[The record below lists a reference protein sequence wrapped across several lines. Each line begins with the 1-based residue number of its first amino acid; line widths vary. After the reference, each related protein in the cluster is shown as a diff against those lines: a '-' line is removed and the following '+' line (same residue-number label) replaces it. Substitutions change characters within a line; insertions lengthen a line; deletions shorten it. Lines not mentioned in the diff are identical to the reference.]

1 VALESLHAVTYFARP
16 CRHAL
21 RDRGLVGFWTGY
33 FAARAAPLGRVGAG
47 PVAAAFFNFEPGM
60 VADAVPGC
68 WKVVDPAA
76 LTVVRA
82 VAGSGALGELC
93 SPDALGRAVGAL
105 PRLRIASSRCSG
117 AGRILTGV
125 NRALWA
131 SIEPELLRRG
141 LDEHQLALA
150 EVWQAC
156 TTLREHRGDGH
167 VAALVAH
174 GLGGCEAHVL
184 AAAADGI
191 PTEVLRDNRGWSRAQ
206 WEDAAARLSRRGLL
220 RADGAA
226 SDGGLALRGSIE
238 VVTDVLAE
246 EAYASLADDD
256 IGALYDAL
264 VPCARELQESGLY
277 PFPNPMGLPQGPFTA
292 RGAPP
297 RPME

>member
-21 RDRGLVGFWTGY
+21 RDSGLVGFWTGY

-47 PVAAAFFNFEPGM
+47 PVSAAFFNFAPGM

-82 VAGSGALGELC
+82 AAGSGALGELC
-93 SPDALGRAVGAL
+93 SPDALGEAVGAL

-117 AGRILTGV
+117 AGRTLTGV
-125 NRALWA
+125 NRSLWA
-131 SIEPELLRRG
+131 SIQPELVRRG

-150 EVWQAC
+150 ELWQAC

-174 GLGGCEAHVL
+174 GVGGCEAHVL
-184 AAAADGI
+184 AASADAI
-191 PTEVLRDNRGWSRAQ
+191 PTGVLRDNRGWSRAQ

-220 RADGAA
+220 RPDGAA
-226 SDGGLALRGSIE
+226 SDDGLVLRESIE
-238 VVTDVLAE
+238 ATTDVLAE
-246 EAYASLADDD
+246 EAYASPADDA
-256 IGALYDAL
+256 ISALYDAL

-277 PFPNPMGLPQGPFTA
+277 PFPNPMGLPRGPFTA
-292 RGAPP
+292 RGVPR
-297 RPME
+297 RPMG

>member
-1 VALESLHAVTYFARP
+1 MALESLHAVTYFAPP

-33 FAARAAPLGRVGAG
+33 FAARAAPLGRVSAG
-47 PVAAAFFNFEPGM
+47 PVSAAFFNFEPGM

-93 SPDALGRAVGAL
+93 SPDALGEAVGAL
-105 PRLRIASSRCSG
+105 PRLRMASSCCSG
-117 AGRILTGV
+117 EGRTLTGV

-141 LDEHQLALA
+141 LDEHHLGLA

-191 PTEVLRDNRGWSRAQ
+191 PIEVLRDNRGWSRAQ
-206 WEDAAARLSRRGLL
+206 WEDAAADLSRRGLL
-220 RADGAA
+220 RPDGAA
-226 SDGGLALRGSIE
+226 SDDGLALRESIE
-238 VVTDVLAE
+238 VTTDVLAE
-246 EAYASLADDD
+246 DAYVSLADDD
-256 IGALYDAL
+256 ISALYGAL

-277 PFPNPMGLPQGPFTA
+277 PFPNPMGLPPI
-292 RGAPP
+292 
-297 RPME
+297 

>member
-1 VALESLHAVTYFARP
+1 VALESLHAVTYFART

-21 RDRGLVGFWTGY
+21 RDRGLVGFWPGY

-47 PVAAAFFNFEPGM
+47 TVAAAFFTFEPGM

-68 WKVVDPAA
+68 WEVVDPAA

-82 VAGSGALGELC
+82 VAGSGALSELC
-93 SPDALGRAVGAL
+93 SPDALGQVVGAL
-105 PRLRIASSRCSG
+105 LRLRIASSCGSG
-117 AGRILTGV
+117 AGRTLTGV
-125 NRALWA
+125 NRAVWS
-131 SIEPELLRRG
+131 SIEPELQRRG

-174 GLGGCEAHVL
+174 GLSGCEAHVL

-191 PTEVLRDNRGWSRAQ
+191 PTEVLRDNRGWSSAQ
-206 WEDAAARLSRRGLL
+206 WEDAAAGLSHRGLL
-220 RADGAA
+220 RPDRAA
-226 SDGGLALRGSIE
+226 SDDGLALRESIE
-238 VVTDVLAE
+238 ETTDVLAE
-246 EAYASLADDD
+246 EPFDSLADDD
-256 IGALYDAL
+256 ISALYDAL

-297 RPME
+297 RPMA

>member
-1 VALESLHAVTYFARP
+1 MALESLHAVTYFART

-21 RDRGLVGFWTGY
+21 RDRGLVGFWPGY

-47 PVAAAFFNFEPGM
+47 PVSAAFFNFDPGM

-68 WKVVDPAA
+68 WEVVDPAA

-82 VAGSGALGELC
+82 VAGSGALGDLC
-93 SPDALGRAVGAL
+93 SPDALGQAVGAL
-105 PRLRIASSRCSG
+105 PRLRIAASRCSG
-117 AGRILTGV
+117 AGRTLTGV

-131 SIEPELLRRG
+131 SIEPDLLRLG
-141 LDEHQLALA
+141 LDEHQLELA
-150 EVWQAC
+150 ELWQAC

-184 AAAADGI
+184 AAVADAI

-206 WEDAAARLSRRGLL
+206 WEDAAAGLARRGLL
-220 RADGAA
+220 RPDGAA
-226 SDGGLALRGSIE
+226 SDDGLVLRESIE
-238 VVTDVLAE
+238 VTTDVLAD
-246 EAYASLADDD
+246 EAYVSLADDD
-256 IGALYDAL
+256 INALYRAL

-277 PFPNPMGLPQGPFTA
+277 PFPNPMGLPQI
-292 RGAPP
+292 
-297 RPME
+297 

>member
-1 VALESLHAVTYFARP
+1 VALESLHAVTYYARS

-21 RDRGLVGFWTGY
+21 RDRGLVGFWPGY

-47 PVAAAFFNFEPGM
+47 PVSAAFFNFDPVM
-60 VADAVPGC
+60 VAHAVPGC
-68 WKVVDPAA
+68 WEVVDPAA

-93 SPDALGRAVGAL
+93 SLDALGQAVGAL
-105 PRLRIASSRCSG
+105 PRLRIAASRSSG
-117 AGRILTGV
+117 AGRTLTGV

-131 SIEPELLRRG
+131 LIETELLRRG
-141 LDEHQLALA
+141 LDKHQLALA

-206 WEDAAARLSRRGLL
+206 WEDAAAGLSRRGLL
-220 RADGAA
+220 RPDGAA
-226 SDGGLALRGSIE
+226 SDDGLALRESIE
-238 VVTDVLAE
+238 VTTDVLAE
-246 EAYASLADDD
+246 EAYVSLADDD
-256 IGALYDAL
+256 INDLYRAL
-264 VPCARELQESGLY
+264 VPCARELQESSLY
-277 PFPNPMGLPQGPFTA
+277 PFPNPMGLPQI
-292 RGAPP
+292 
-297 RPME
+297 

>member
-1 VALESLHAVTYFARP
+1 MALESLHAVIYFARP

-68 WKVVDPAA
+68 WEAVDPAA

-93 SPDALGRAVGAL
+93 SPGALGEAVGAL
-105 PRLRIASSRCSG
+105 PRLRMASSCCSG
-117 AGRILTGV
+117 AGRTLTGV
-125 NRALWA
+125 NRAVWA

-141 LDEHQLALA
+141 LDEHHLGLA

-167 VAALVAH
+167 LAALVAH

-206 WEDAAARLSRRGLL
+206 WEDAAAGLSRRGLL
-220 RADGAA
+220 RPDGAA
-226 SDGGLALRGSIE
+226 SDDGVAWRESIE
-238 VVTDVLAE
+238 VTTDVLAE
-246 EAYASLADDD
+246 EAYSSLTDDD
-256 IGALYDAL
+256 VSALYDAL

-277 PFPNPMGLPQGPFTA
+277 PFPNPMGLPQI
-292 RGAPP
+292 
-297 RPME
+297 